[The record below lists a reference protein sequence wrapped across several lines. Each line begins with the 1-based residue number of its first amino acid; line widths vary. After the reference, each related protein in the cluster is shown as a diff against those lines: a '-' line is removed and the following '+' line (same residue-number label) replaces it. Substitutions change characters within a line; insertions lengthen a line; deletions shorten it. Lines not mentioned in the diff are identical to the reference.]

1 MVVKIDMI
9 ILNPTAHQKLL
20 IFKPG
25 RIASMIINI
34 TALITIRNK
43 PRVNTVNGKAKNF
56 IIGAIVTLATANK
69 IAVKIAWTYRHC
81 PVNIQIQKKP
91 CFYCLPSLNRKSR

>member
-1 MVVKIDMI
+1 MEEKIDMI

-34 TALITIRNK
+34 TALITIRNNPSDK
-43 PRVNTVNGKAKNF
+43 IVMGKVKNTK
-56 IIGAIVTLATANK
+56 IGFKSVFATANNT
-69 IAVKIAWTYRHC
+69 AVKIACKKFLIWT
-81 PVNIQIQKKP
+81 
-91 CFYCLPSLNRKSR
+91 PSKT